1 MLKTN
6 YAAAPAALLSL
17 LLALSLTLTGCDGGK
32 GDNGGTT
39 DTVIV
44 EPFKAIAPDFSADS
58 AYHFIEQQLAFGP
71 RVPGTPAHKACG
83 DWIVTKFKS
92 YGAEVTEQTAEIKDR
107 MQKLIPMRNIIAS
120 FNPASTARVM
130 VTAHW
135 DCRPMADKDGKNPS
149 APVPGANDA
158 ASGVAVML
166 EIARILQSQAPTV
179 GIDLICW
186 DAEDN
191 GAYEDNMSWCQGS
204 QYWAKHPHKSN
215 YSARFGINLDMVGA
229 KDARYTKDGYSLQN
243 ALRETEN
250 LWSIAAQLGYGNYF
264 SGAVTNF
271 SSIDDHFFVMDG
283 TGIPMVEVIDRN
295 ITSGEF
301 FPHWHTT
308 TDDINA
314 IDRATLKA
322 TGQSVLEVLYR
333 EK

>member
-1 MLKTN
+1 MSKTKFSAFAIGAV
-6 YAAAPAALLSL
+6 AAC
-17 LLALSLTLTGCDGGK
+17 LTLGTFGCKPDQGGT
-32 GDNGGTT
+32 NGGPK
-39 DTVIV
+39 DTVKV

-58 AYHFIEQQLAFGP
+58 AYKFIEQQLAFGP

-83 DWIVTKFKS
+83 DWIVSAFKG

-107 MQKLIPMRNIIAS
+107 TQKLIPMRNIIAS
-120 FNPASTARVM
+120 YNPASTARVM
-130 VTAHW
+130 VSAHW
-135 DCRPMADKDGKNPS
+135 DCRPMADKDGKNPG

-166 EIARILQSQAPTV
+166 EIARILHSKAPSI

-191 GAYEDNMSWCQGS
+191 GAYEDNTSWCQGS
-204 QYWAKHPHKSN
+204 QYWAKHPHKSG

-229 KDARYTKDGYSLQN
+229 KDARYTKDGYSQQN

-264 SGAVTNF
+264 SGAVTGF